1 MSSIYASYVLVS
13 MAAQLRDYS
22 NWDDRLERIVN
33 NMNSFE
39 AIKGVAGRE
48 SRWAISF
55 GVRLCNK
62 DFRDNPDPK

>member
-13 MAAQLRDYS
+13 IAAELRNCS
-22 NWDDRLERIVN
+22 NWSERLERIVQ

-48 SRWAISF
+48 YRWAISF
-55 GVRLCNK
+55 GKRICNR